1 MKQWLLDD
9 SLKDLSANN
18 HVEEPKNIPHVISP
32 LIVAKNFTGDKKL
45 TFDLLYVNK
54 HMKT

>member
-1 MKQWLLDD
+1 MKQWLLAN

-32 LIVAKNFTGDKKL
+32 LIVAKNFTGEKKL